1 MERRGDAFRAAGRTP
16 GAALAALAL
25 LWAAAPSGPA
35 AGQATAPPGASGP
48 EMDAAAVLLAPLSD
62 LTPGD
67 ATGGG
72 LQLSSSVGVRV
83 AGIWWL
89 GPRLGVAAG
98 GSWVPVDVDRLA
110 STDPGGDPVPGG
122 RLAAADYLTGS
133 VEAVLS
139 LPPVGPEVEVEPYLL
154 GGVGLRRLSVEGQ
167 PDGAP
172 TATDPMVAVGG
183 GFRTV
188 LSDAWLLRLE
198 ARDQI
203 SRYDGGGGDG
213 RVQHDLTVSVGV
225 GVRP

>member
-1 MERRGDAFRAAGRTP
+1 MERSRGGFRVAGRIP
-16 GAALAALAL
+16 VVPLAVLAL
-25 LWAAAPSGPA
+25 LWTATSSEPA
-35 AGQATAPPGASGP
+35 AGQGTGAPVASGP
-48 EMDAAAVLLAPLSD
+48 EVDAAAVLLTPLAD

-67 ATGGG
+67 DTGGG

-89 GPRLGVAAG
+89 GDRLGVAAG
-98 GSWVPVDVDRLA
+98 GSWVPVDVNRLA

-122 RLAAADYLTGS
+122 RLAAADYLAGS

-139 LPPVGPEVEVEPYLL
+139 LPPTGREVEVEPYLL
-154 GGVGLRRLSVEGQ
+154 AGVGLRRLSVEGE

-172 TATDPMVAVGG
+172 SATDPMMAFGG

-188 LSDAWLLRLE
+188 LSKAWLLRLE
-198 ARDQI
+198 VRDQL
-203 SRYDGGGGDG
+203 SRYDGGVGG